1 MRSLARLLLILW
13 CAKLG
18 AVSAEPVVLRAHVV
32 PIVNQEHFLERVL
45 GTFAAA
51 RGVTLEVTPVHG
63 REVARA
69 AREGKA
75 DLVIMHTRFP
85 GRQRLLDDG
94 VIASGVEVFANPIAL
109 LAPAN
114 DPAGVIGAPSAADAM
129 ARIRAHGACV
139 LENDLDGLVRVTREL
154 AGEGACYKRERG
166 AVGLGAVML
175 ATKNGWYTWW
185 GFHPYAISAQAL
197 RPVIWPEPALLRP
210 LSAAVVRDSPGAALA
225 ADAIAWLRST
235 KGRAAIAAFRL
246 AGYPAQQAFWPVP

>member
-1 MRSLARLLLILW
+1 MRRLPTLLCLLW
-13 CAKLG
+13 CATVG
-18 AVSAEPVVLRAHVV
+18 VASAETAVLRAHVV

-45 GTFAAA
+45 AAFVAA
-51 RGVTLEVTPVHG
+51 RGITLEVTPMHG

-69 AREGKA
+69 ARAGKA

-94 VIASGVEVFANPIAL
+94 VIAASVEVFANPIAL

-154 AGEGACYKRERG
+154 AGEGACYKRDRD

-185 GFHPYAISAQAL
+185 GFHPYAMSGQTL
-197 RPVIWPEPALLRP
+197 RPVVWPEPALLRP
-210 LSAAVVRDSPGAALA
+210 LGAAAVRDAPGATLA
-225 ADAIAWLRST
+225 ADVIAWLRSAE
-235 KGRAAIAAFRL
+235 GRQAIAAFRL